1 MNIRIL
7 TAIALSCAVGAA
19 ACSQS
24 VATPAAPSV
33 EETMGATAKGG
44 ERSKTVTI
52 HATVEKVDQKSR
64 TITLKGFDGTTETVT
79 VGDDVRN
86 LPQVKKGDEVVV
98 TYFQSTAFEVL
109 KKGDPRP
116 VASAAEGLGRAEEG
130 EKPGGIAARVVTV
143 VADVVRIDRDASTAT
158 LRGPEGNL
166 TTVFVQNPA
175 AFEKAKVGDTVEITL
190 TEAMAI
196 DVQPAPKN

>member
-1 MNIRIL
+1 MNIRIV
-7 TAIALSCAVGAA
+7 TAIVLSCAVGAA
-19 ACSQS
+19 ACAQS
-24 VATPAAPSV
+24 VAKPAAPTV
-33 EETMGATAKGG
+33 EESMGATAKGG

-52 HATVEKVDQKSR
+52 RATVEKVDQKNR
-64 TITLKGFDGTTETVT
+64 RVTLKGFDGTTETVA
-79 VGDDVRN
+79 VGDEVRN

-98 TYFQSTAFEVL
+98 TYYQSAAFEVL
-109 KKGDPRP
+109 KKGDERP
-116 VASAAEGLGRAEEG
+116 AASAAAGLGRAEEG
-130 EKPGGIAARVVTV
+130 EKPGGMAARVVTV
-143 VADVVRIDRDASTAT
+143 VAEVVRLDRDNSTAT

-196 DVQPAPKN
+196 DVQPAPAN